1 LLAGLGLVTLS
12 VLKSKLDRASA
23 IDVLKLSAL
32 AGGVIISHQ
41 SLQDVDWP
49 SCARSRGD
57 K

>member
-12 VLKSKLDRASA
+12 ILKSKLDRASA

-32 AGGVIISHQ
+32 AGGVIISHS
-41 SLQDVDWP
+41 SLQDVDW
-49 SCARSRGD
+49 SLCARPTSD